1 MDFLSILRALLALIV
16 TLGLIVL
23 IATAVKKYAPGLLA
37 RLQSRGA
44 PGGQR
49 RMQVVETVVLGPT
62 QRLLLV
68 RVDAEE
74 RLILLGEGRE
84 LQAPEAKA

>member
-23 IATAVKKYAPGLLA
+23 IAAAVKKYAPGLLA
-37 RLQSRGA
+37 RLQARGTQS
-44 PGGQR
+44 GQR
-49 RMQVVETVVLGPT
+49 RMQVLETVVLGPT

-68 RVDAEE
+68 KVDAEE

-84 LQAPEAKA
+84 IEKPERVA